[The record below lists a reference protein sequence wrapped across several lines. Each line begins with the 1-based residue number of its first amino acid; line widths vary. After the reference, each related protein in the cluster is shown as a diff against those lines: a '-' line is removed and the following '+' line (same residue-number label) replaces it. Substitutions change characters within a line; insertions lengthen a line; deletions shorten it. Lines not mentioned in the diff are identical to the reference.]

1 MKARIKLAA
10 ASAAIS
16 LLVGCGG
23 GSTPA
28 VSDRPVD
35 DVKVAN
41 ITAGSVFSFDLG
53 TVVGGKYYVTDRN
66 NKSVDVLDIATR
78 MLTYIR
84 GTGANAFTGCFPTP
98 DCVGANNGRSGPD
111 GINNITGTSQF
122 YVGDVNSVKIVDG
135 AALTV
140 VNAIAV
146 GNTGFRA
153 DEGCYDADHKLYM
166 ISSPDAPQPF
176 ASFIDT
182 TTQTL
187 VATVNWVDTNG
198 SPAGGNEQCQY
209 DSASQSFLVNN
220 DATVANP
227 HGEVDVI
234 PASSILAIPRGGTA
248 NVFNLANVKRYPL
261 GNCDPTGM
269 DLGPGNEIIVE
280 CRQGDPGSA
289 LTTLFLDR
297 TNGTILATAPVG
309 GGDQVAYD
317 ARTHRYF
324 VAASRWHTSG
334 INELGGGCAANNPCA
349 PVLGVIDA
357 RTHGVLQRIPT
368 GNNAHSVAVD
378 PATGLVFVPYSSAA
392 NPAGCASCVDNG
404 FIDGG
409 ILIFQP

>member
-1 MKARIKLAA
+1 MKRRITRAVA
-10 ASAAIS
+10 TAAIT
-16 LLVGCGG
+16 LVASCGG
-23 GSTPA
+23 GSSS
-28 VSDRPVD
+28 VSDRPIDDIKVD
-35 DVKVAN
+35 T
-41 ITAGSVFSFDLG
+41 ITAGSAFSFDLG
-53 TVVGGKYYVTDRN
+53 TVVNGKYYVTDRN

-78 MLTYIR
+78 TLTYIR
-84 GTGANAFTGCFPTP
+84 GTGANAFSGCFPTAN
-98 DCVGANNGRSGPD
+98 CVAANNGRSGPD

-122 YVGDVNSVKIVDG
+122 YVGDVDSVKIIDAAAG
-135 AALTV
+135 AV
-140 VNAIAV
+140 VQTIIV
-146 GNTGFRA
+146 GTTGFRA
-153 DEGCYDADHKLYM
+153 DEGCYDADHGIYM

-182 TTQTL
+182 RTRTL
-187 VATVNWVDTNG
+187 IATVNWVDTNG
-198 SPAGGNEQCQY
+198 QPAAGNEQCQY
-209 DSASQSFLVNN
+209 DPASQSFLVNN
-220 DATVANP
+220 DATIANP

-234 PASSILAIPRGGTA
+234 PAAAILGLARGSTT

-280 CRQGDPGSA
+280 CRQGDAGA
-289 LTTLFLDR
+289 RLTTLFVDR
-297 TNGTILATAPVG
+297 TNGSIIATAPMG

-317 ARTHRYF
+317 ARTNRYY
-324 VAASRWHTSG
+324 VAASRWHASG
-334 INELGGGCAANNPCA
+334 VNELGGGCAANNPCT

-357 RTHGVLQRIPT
+357 ATHVVLQRIPT

-392 NPAGCASCVDNG
+392 NPAGCASCADNG